1 MKRTRVCD
9 LLGIEYPI
17 LQGGMNVISNAE
29 MAAAVS
35 NAGGLGI
42 VTAFAG
48 AGVSRDPAALVENL
62 RAQVRKT
69 KSLTDK
75 PFGVN
80 YPVLGTPKELIDVSI
95 EEKVPV
101 VTTSAG
107 SPTTYTKYLK
117 DAGVKVL
124 HVVASVRH
132 ARKAEEEGVD
142 GIIAEGIEA
151 GGHDGRDEIPTFV
164 LIPQVVDVVK
174 VPVIAAGGIVDSRG
188 LVAAFALGAEGIQ
201 MGTVFITTHEC
212 MAHPNFKEAIIK
224 AGDTDTV
231 ITGRKLGPT
240 RCLKNPLTDKLVEME
255 AAGASADELQEFIGF
270 DRITRGAVEGDLSDG
285 EAYCGAGAGMIKDIV
300 SCEEVIKR
308 VLNGY
313 EAVLKKLP

>member
-1 MKRTRVCD
+1 MKKTRVCG

-42 VTAFAG
+42 VTPFAG
-48 AGVSRDPAALVENL
+48 VGVARDPAALVENL
-62 RAQVRKT
+62 RNQIRKT

-80 YPVLGTPKELIDVSI
+80 YPILGIAKELIDVAL

-107 SPTTYTKYLK
+107 SPATYTKYLK
-117 DAGVKVL
+117 DAGIKVL

-142 GIIAEGIEA
+142 GVIAEGIEA
-151 GGHDGRDEIPTFV
+151 GGHDGRDEIPTLV
-164 LIPQVVDVVK
+164 LVPQVVDAVK
-174 VPVIAAGGIVDSRG
+174 VPVVAAGGIVDSRG
-188 LVAAFALGAEGIQ
+188 LVAAFALGAEGVQ
-201 MGTVFITTHEC
+201 MGTAFITTHEC

-240 RCLKNPLTDKLVEME
+240 RGLKNPLTDKLVEME
-255 AAGASADELQEFIGF
+255 AAGASADEMQEFLGY
-270 DRITRGAVEGDLSDG
+270 DRITRGAVEGDLVEG
-285 EAYCGAGAGMIKDIV
+285 EGYCGAGAGMIRDIV
-300 SCEEVIKR
+300 SCEEVIR
-308 VLNGY
+308 RILEGY
-313 EAVLKKLP
+313 DAVLGKLP